1 MKNTAVIPIRSGREE
16 IIAWQIVHTFM
27 TTDVKNYAIQCFKD
41 EAQAIL
47 DLIPMLDEN
56 FSKAADLIYN
66 CKGKVIVTGV
76 GKSGHVGEKIAA
88 TLASLG
94 TPSFFLNP
102 LDAYH
107 GDLGMISEGDVVM
120 AISYSGN
127 TDELLR
133 FIPLLIDR
141 KIPIIGISG
150 NPDSLLV
157 QVSTCHLNIKV
168 DHEADP
174 LNLAP
179 TSSTTTTMAM
189 GDALACAL
197 VHLRHFKPSDF
208 AQFHPGGSL
217 GRQLLSTVKKSM
229 VSDNLPVVKLNDK
242 VSDTIISI
250 SKTKQGIA
258 VAIDKGKIVGVI
270 TDGDVRRAMR
280 DKQEAFFLLEVKD
293 IMSTNPKTI
302 HQDAKLNK
310 AGEIMRKHNIHS
322 LVVVNDKNEFV
333 GIIDSFSCL

>member
-1 MKNTAVIPIRSGREE
+1 MK
-16 IIAWQIVHTFM
+16 
-27 TTDVKNYAIQCFKD
+27 DVKEYAVRCFKD

-47 DLIPMLDEN
+47 DLIPMLDDN
-56 FSKAADLIYN
+56 FSKAVDLVYN
-66 CKGKVIVTGV
+66 CKGKLIVTGV

-107 GDLGMISEGDVVM
+107 GDLGMIAEGDVVM

-141 KIPIIGISG
+141 NIPIIGVSS
-150 NPDSLLV
+150 NPQSLLG
-157 QVSTCHLNIKV
+157 QYSTCHLNIKV

-197 VHLRHFKPSDF
+197 VHLRNFKPNDF
-208 AQFHPGGSL
+208 AQFHPGGTL
-217 GRQLLSTVKKSM
+217 GKMLLSTVKNFM
-229 VSDNLPVVKLNDK
+229 VSDNLPIVSKVDK
-242 VSDTIISI
+242 VSDTIIQI

-258 VAIDKGKIVGVI
+258 VVIEDEKIVGVV
-270 TDGDVRRAMR
+270 TDGDVRRAMQS
-280 DKQEAFFLLEVKD
+280 KQDSFFHLEVKD
-293 IMSTNPKTI
+293 IMSTTPKTI
-302 HQDAKLNK
+302 NENTKLNV
-310 AGEIMRKHNIHS
+310 AGDMMRKYNIHS
-322 LVVVNDKNEFV
+322 LIVVNNDQRFV

>member
-1 MKNTAVIPIRSGREE
+1 MINTIEFA
-16 IIAWQIVHTFM
+16 
-27 TTDVKNYAIQCFKD
+27 KKCFED

-47 DLIPMLDEN
+47 DMIPRLDDN
-56 FSKAADLIYN
+56 FSKAVDLIFN
-66 CKGKVIVTGV
+66 CKGKLIVTGV

-107 GDLGMISEGDVVM
+107 GDLGMIATGDVVM

-141 KIPIIGISG
+141 NIPIIGVSG
-150 NPDSLLV
+150 NPKSLLAQYSV
-157 QVSTCHLNIKV
+157 CHLNIAV

-197 VHLRHFKPSDF
+197 VHLRNFKPSDF

-217 GRQLLSTVKKSM
+217 GKRLLSRVKDFM
-229 VSDNLPVVKLNDK
+229 VSTNLPIVSLNQK
-242 VSDTIISI
+242 ISDTIIAI
-250 SKTKQGIA
+250 SQTKQGIA
-258 VAIDKGKIVGVI
+258 VAIEKGKIAGVV
-270 TDGDVRRAMR
+270 TDGDVRRAMQNH
-280 DKQEAFFLLEVKD
+280 QERFFDLTVKD
-293 IMSTNPKTI
+293 IMSRTPKTI
-302 HQDAKLNK
+302 KETAKLQE
-310 AGEIMRKHNIHS
+310 AGDLMRQYNIHS
-322 LVVVNDKNEFV
+322 LVVVNDNKELV
-333 GIIDSFSCL
+333 GIIDAFSCM

>member
-1 MKNTAVIPIRSGREE
+1 MK
-16 IIAWQIVHTFM
+16 
-27 TTDVKNYAIQCFKD
+27 DVSQYAIKCFRD

-47 DLIPMLDEN
+47 DLIPMLDDN
-56 FSKAADLIYN
+56 FSKAVNLIYN

-107 GDLGMISEGDVVM
+107 GDLGMIAEGDVVM

-133 FIPLLIDR
+133 IIPLILNR
-141 KIPIIGISG
+141 HIPIIGISG
-150 NPDSLLV
+150 NSDSLLAQYSV
-157 QVSTCHLNIKV
+157 CHLNIKV

-197 VHLRHFKPSDF
+197 VQLRQFKPSDF

-217 GRQLLSTVKKSM
+217 GKKLLSNVKDYM
-229 VSDNLPVVKLNDK
+229 VSANLPIVTPDMKI
-242 VSDTIISI
+242 SDTIIEI

-258 VAIDKGKIVGVI
+258 VAIENDKIVGVV
-270 TDGDVRRAMR
+270 TDGDVRRAMQSN
-280 DKQEAFFLLEVKD
+280 QELFFSLTVRD
-293 IMSTNPKTI
+293 IMTTMPKTI
-302 HQDAKLNK
+302 RQTAKLTE
-310 AGEIMRKHNIHS
+310 AEEMMRKYNIHS
-322 LVVVNDKNEFV
+322 LVVVNEKNELV
-333 GIIDSFSCL
+333 GIIDAFVCL

>member
-1 MKNTAVIPIRSGREE
+1 MK
-16 IIAWQIVHTFM
+16 
-27 TTDVKNYAIQCFKD
+27 DVKEYAVRCFKD

-56 FSKAADLIYN
+56 FSKAVDLVYN
-66 CKGKVIVTGV
+66 CKGKLIVTGV

-107 GDLGMISEGDVVM
+107 GDLGMIAEGDVVM

-141 KIPIIGISG
+141 NIPIIGVSS
-150 NPDSLLV
+150 NSQSLLG
-157 QVSTCHLNIKV
+157 QYSTCHLNIKV

-197 VHLRHFKPSDF
+197 VHLRNFKPNDF

-217 GRQLLSTVKKSM
+217 GKMLLSTVKNFM
-229 VSDNLPVVKLNDK
+229 VSDNLPIVSKKDK
-242 VSDTIISI
+242 VSDTIIQI

-258 VAIDKGKIVGVI
+258 VVIEDEKIVGVV
-270 TDGDVRRAMR
+270 TDGDVRRAMQS
-280 DKQEAFFLLEVKD
+280 KQDTFFHLEVKD
-293 IMSTNPKTI
+293 IMSTTPKTI
-302 HQDAKLNK
+302 NENTKLNV
-310 AGEIMRKHNIHS
+310 AGDMMRKYNIHS
-322 LVVVNDKNEFV
+322 LIVVNKDQKLV

>member
-1 MKNTAVIPIRSGREE
+1 MK
-16 IIAWQIVHTFM
+16 
-27 TTDVKNYAIQCFKD
+27 DVKEYAVRCFKD

-56 FSKAADLIYN
+56 FSKAVDLVYN
-66 CKGKVIVTGV
+66 CKGKLIVTGV

-107 GDLGMISEGDVVM
+107 GDLGMIADGDVVM

-141 KIPIIGISG
+141 NIPIIGVSS
-150 NPDSLLV
+150 NPQSLLG
-157 QVSTCHLNIKV
+157 QYSTCHLNIKV

-197 VHLRHFKPSDF
+197 VHLRNFKPNDF
-208 AQFHPGGSL
+208 AQFHPGGTL
-217 GRQLLSTVKKSM
+217 GKMLLSTVKNFM
-229 VSDNLPVVKLNDK
+229 VSDNLPIVSKKDK
-242 VSDTIISI
+242 VSDTIIQI

-258 VAIDKGKIVGVI
+258 VVIEDEKIVGVV
-270 TDGDVRRAMR
+270 TDGDVRRAMQS
-280 DKQEAFFLLEVKD
+280 KQETFFHLEVKD
-293 IMSTNPKTI
+293 IMSTTPKTI
-302 HQDAKLNK
+302 NENTKLNV
-310 AGEIMRKHNIHS
+310 AGDMMRKYNIHS
-322 LVVVNDKNEFV
+322 LIVVNEEQKLV
-333 GIIDSFSCL
+333 GIIDSFSCM

>member
-1 MKNTAVIPIRSGREE
+1 MINTIEFA
-16 IIAWQIVHTFM
+16 
-27 TTDVKNYAIQCFKD
+27 KKCFED

-47 DLIPMLDEN
+47 DMIPRLDEN
-56 FSKAADLIYN
+56 FSKAVDLIYN
-66 CKGKVIVTGV
+66 CKGKLIVTGV

-107 GDLGMISEGDVVM
+107 GDLGMIATGDVVM

-141 KIPIIGISG
+141 NIPIIGVSG
-150 NPDSLLV
+150 NPESLLAQYSV
-157 QVSTCHLNIKV
+157 CHLNIAV

-197 VHLRHFKPSDF
+197 VHLRNFKPSDF

-217 GRQLLSTVKKSM
+217 GKRLLSTVKKSM
-229 VSDNLPVVKLNDK
+229 VTDNLPIVKLTDK
-242 VSDTIISI
+242 VSDTIIAI
-250 SKTKQGIA
+250 SQTKQGIA
-258 VAIDKGKIVGVI
+258 VALENGAIAGVI
-270 TDGDVRRAMR
+270 TDGDVRRAMQNHR
-280 DKQEAFFLLEVKD
+280 EQFFDLTVSD
-293 IMSTNPKTI
+293 IMSKTPKTI
-302 HQDAKLNK
+302 NETAKLQE
-310 AGEIMRKHNIHS
+310 AGDLMRRYNIHS
-322 LVVVNDKNEFV
+322 LVVVNDANKLV
-333 GIIDSFSCL
+333 GIIDAFSCM

>member
-1 MKNTAVIPIRSGREE
+1 MINTIEFA
-16 IIAWQIVHTFM
+16 
-27 TTDVKNYAIQCFKD
+27 KKCFED

-47 DLIPMLDEN
+47 DMIPRLDDN
-56 FSKAADLIYN
+56 FSKAVDLIFN
-66 CKGKVIVTGV
+66 CKGKLIVTGV

-107 GDLGMISEGDVVM
+107 GDLGMIATGDVVM

-141 KIPIIGISG
+141 NIPIIGVSG
-150 NPDSLLV
+150 NPKSLLAQYSV
-157 QVSTCHLNIKV
+157 CHLNIAV
-168 DHEADP
+168 NHEADP

-197 VHLRHFKPSDF
+197 VHLRNFKPSDF

-217 GRQLLSTVKKSM
+217 GKRLLSRVKDFM
-229 VSDNLPVVKLNDK
+229 VSTNLPIVSLNQK
-242 VSDTIISI
+242 ISDTIIAI
-250 SKTKQGIA
+250 SQTKQGIA
-258 VAIDKGKIVGVI
+258 VAIEKGKIAGVV
-270 TDGDVRRAMR
+270 TDGDVRRAMQNH
-280 DKQEAFFLLEVKD
+280 QERFFDLTVKD
-293 IMSTNPKTI
+293 IMSRTPKTI
-302 HQDAKLNK
+302 KETAKLQE
-310 AGEIMRKHNIHS
+310 AGDLMRQYNIHS
-322 LVVVNDKNEFV
+322 LVVVNDNKELV
-333 GIIDSFSCL
+333 GIIDAFSCM

>member
-1 MKNTAVIPIRSGREE
+1 
-16 IIAWQIVHTFM
+16 M
-27 TTDVKNYAIQCFKD
+27 TVVNEYAIKCFKD

-47 DLIPMLDEN
+47 DLIPLLDEN
-56 FSKAADLIYN
+56 FSHAVDLIFN
-66 CKGKVIVTGV
+66 CRGKLIVTGV

-107 GDLGMISEGDVVM
+107 GDLGMIASGDVVM

-133 FIPLLIDR
+133 FIPLLIER
-141 KIPIIGISG
+141 NIPIIGVSG
-150 NPDSLLV
+150 NPDSLLG
-157 QVSTCHLNIKV
+157 QYSACHLNIKV
-168 DHEADP
+168 EHEADP

-197 VHLRHFKPSDF
+197 VHLRNFKPNDF

-217 GRQLLSTVKKSM
+217 GKKLLSTVKNYM
-229 VSDNLPVVKLNDK
+229 VTDNLPIVNRENK
-242 VSDTIISI
+242 VSDTIIQI

-258 VAIDKGKIVGVI
+258 VVVDNEKVVGVV
-270 TDGDVRRAMR
+270 TDGDVRRAMQ
-280 DKQEAFFLLEVKD
+280 DKQECFFSLTVKD
-293 IMSTNPKTI
+293 IMSTSPKTI
-302 HQDAKLNK
+302 TESAKLNE
-310 AGEIMRKHNIHS
+310 AEMVMRKFNIHS
-322 LVVVNDKNEFV
+322 LVVVDAENRLK
-333 GIIDSFSCL
+333 GIIGLFNCI

>member
-1 MKNTAVIPIRSGREE
+1 MINTNEYAV
-16 IIAWQIVHTFM
+16 
-27 TTDVKNYAIQCFKD
+27 KCFQD

-47 DLIPMLDEN
+47 DMIPRLDEN
-56 FSKAADLIYN
+56 FSKAVDLIYN
-66 CKGKVIVTGV
+66 CKGKLIVTGV

-107 GDLGMISEGDVVM
+107 GDLGMIATGDVVM

-133 FIPLLIDR
+133 FIPLLIER
-141 KIPIIGISG
+141 NIPIIGVSG
-150 NPDSLLV
+150 NPESLLAQYSV
-157 QVSTCHLNIKV
+157 CHLNIAV

-197 VHLRHFKPSDF
+197 VHLRNFKPSDF

-217 GRQLLSTVKKSM
+217 GKRLLSTVKKSM
-229 VSDNLPVVKLNDK
+229 VTDNLPIVKLTDK
-242 VSDTIISI
+242 VSDTIIAI
-250 SKTKQGIA
+250 SQTKQGIA
-258 VAIDKGKIVGVI
+258 VALENGKIVGVV

-280 DKQEAFFLLEVKD
+280 NQQEGFFQLEVKD
-293 IMSTNPKTI
+293 IMSRNPKTVNEN
-302 HQDAKLNK
+302 AKLKK
-310 AGEIMRKHNIHS
+310 AGELMKKYNIHS
-322 LVVVNDKNEFV
+322 LIVVNDSNEFV
-333 GIIDSFSCL
+333 GIIDSFSCLL